1 MKLLCCVLYI
11 SIYKRCI
18 SRRRFQVIRHT
29 KQKYFHCFLFSLQ
42 LHNLYFSNIQKERLN
57 VVKTQNE
64 IIKRLYSC
72 DFICIQKQMFICN
85 TLCKYVSKSYVWKA
99 DNQALVYCCSLSM
112 SSNGIRFTKS
122 LVKVCIVF
130 FYFGKKASF

>member
-18 SRRRFQVIRHT
+18 SRRRFQVIRDT
-29 KQKYFHCFLFSLQ
+29 KLKYSFVSYFLCNCIICILV
-42 LHNLYFSNIQKERLN
+42 HRERE
-57 VVKTQNE
+57 TQRSKDAKQ

-72 DFICIQKQMFICN
+72 DFICIQMFICN

-99 DNQALVYCCSLSM
+99 DNHALVFCCLLSM
-112 SSNGIRFTKS
+112 SSNGIRLTKS

-130 FYFGKKASF
+130 FYFGKKHHSRH